1 MDKHRR
7 AHLQADN
14 RGYFRLYFAAIKN
27 HIMVFGLVFQRITVG
42 TSQKKIGPI
51 KFAVYI
57 AAMGPQMLNFNSV
70 WRGNLTEIALV
81 MKILTEL
88 FCDIRLRI
96 TAASLLLFYR

>member
-1 MDKHRR
+1 
-7 AHLQADN
+7 
-14 RGYFRLYFAAIKN
+14 
-27 HIMVFGLVFQRITVG
+27 MVFGLVFQRITVG

-96 TAASLLLFYR
+96 TAASLLLFYRYLLLTKGNRKLIT

>member
-1 MDKHRR
+1 MPICKLIIEDI
-7 AHLQADN
+7 
-14 RGYFRLYFAAIKN
+14 FRLYFAAIKN

-70 WRGNLTEIALV
+70 WREISQ
-81 MKILTEL
+81 
-88 FCDIRLRI
+88 R
-96 TAASLLLFYR
+96 

>member
-1 MDKHRR
+1 
-7 AHLQADN
+7 
-14 RGYFRLYFAAIKN
+14 
-27 HIMVFGLVFQRITVG
+27 MVFGLVFQRITVG
-42 TSQKKIGPI
+42 TSQKKSGPI

-96 TAASLLLFYR
+96 RIYLHGCRKPFAFLPLKTQEGLGFSLS